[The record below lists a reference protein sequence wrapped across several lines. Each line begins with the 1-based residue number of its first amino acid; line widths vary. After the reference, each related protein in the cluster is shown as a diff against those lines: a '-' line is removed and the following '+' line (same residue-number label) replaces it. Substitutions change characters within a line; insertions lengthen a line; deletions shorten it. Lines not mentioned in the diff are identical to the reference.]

1 MRCTTRGS
9 LTRAGDDER
18 GATVVR
24 LRGGHQR
31 RGASAPAYRCV
42 AGGAG
47 GPDPAVEARVAAP
60 SGHRS
65 LLADGG
71 AGVGPPDD
79 SGAGGGVDPGPGA
92 GGGALAGDSDRAGR
106 HAGHRGRA
114 AARGTPAAAQASV
127 RLLCRSARGLAAH
140 PPGAGAAA
148 MRKHGSDDPR
158 IAQLREEI
166 AADLMAL
173 RRRSGIHPPWPRRT
187 AGAWTAPAARL
198 RGVPAWAFG
207 ALAGLLAAVWSALRR
222 PRSAR

>member
-1 MRCTTRGS
+1 MRCTRGS
-9 LTRAGDDER
+9 LTGAGDDER
-18 GATVVR
+18 GTTVVG
-24 LRGGHQR
+24 LRAGYQR
-31 RGASAPAYRCV
+31 RGAPAPAYRRV

-47 GPDPAVEARVAAP
+47 GPDPAGDACVPARRGHRALLIDRGARVAP
-60 SGHRS
+60 S
-65 LLADGG
+65 
-71 AGVGPPDD
+71 DD

-92 GGGALAGDSDRAGR
+92 GGGALAGDGDRAGR

-148 MRKHGSDDPR
+148 MRKHGSDDQR

-198 RGVPAWAFG
+198 RGVPAWGFG
-207 ALAGLLAAVWSALRR
+207 RLARRLAAGWAA
-222 PRSAR
+222 PRGPPRAR